1 MNAIRVE
8 PEETAM
14 RNDDRYEM
22 LRLTPKN
29 PEKFM
34 STFKPCRQ
42 EAGANDPIVGLE
54 RSAA

>member
-1 MNAIRVE
+1 MRVE